1 MSTPAVLLGTVS
13 LDRESPL
20 PLHRQL
26 FDALRQAILAGR
38 LRPGT
43 RLPSTRVMASDLG
56 VARNTVMAA
65 FEQLVAE
72 GYLQARVGSGTTV
85 TAIAPDMLLNIGAPS
100 AEKPSVGP
108 TELSL
113 SARGRALAGTARAIP
128 DPTRRAFQAGL
139 PAFDEFPFGT
149 WSRLLMRHSR
159 RPSASLLGYGHTGG
173 HPALRA
179 AVADYLGGARGVNC
193 TPDQVIVVGGAQAG
207 LDLVSRMLLDP
218 GDTAWIEEPGYPG
231 ARGALLGAGAR
242 LHPVPVDDE
251 GLDVAAGE
259 RAAPR
264 ARLAYV
270 TPSYQYPLGTT
281 MSLQR
286 RLRLLEW
293 AQRANSWVIEDDYDS
308 EYRYRGRPLSAL
320 QGLDS
325 AERVIY
331 VGTFSKT
338 MFPAL
343 RLAYV
348 VVPRGLVTVFR
359 RALRHTGQ
367 DAPLAIQAAA
377 ADFISEGHYASHLRR
392 MRALYS
398 QRLQRFRQLL
408 GEQLGHMLELGPVDA
423 GMQLAAYLDHT
434 IDDRDV
440 ARRAEEAGI
449 SVAALSTFYLRD
461 CPQPGLLLGYAAVP
475 EAEMRAAV
483 EKLHDL
489 LQVPE
494 TREAVFQ

>member
-1 MSTPAVLLGTVS
+1 MASPAVLLGTVS
-13 LDRESPL
+13 LDRDSAL

-85 TAIAPDMLLNIGAPS
+85 TAIAPDMLLNIAAAPADSS
-100 AEKPSVGP
+100 AVGP

-113 SARGRALAGTARAIP
+113 SARGRVLAGTVRDIA
-128 DPTRRAFQAGL
+128 DPRKRAFQPGL
-139 PAFDEFPFGT
+139 PAFDEFPFST
-149 WSRLLMRHSR
+149 WSRLMVRHSR
-159 RPSASLLGYGHTGG
+159 KPTPDLLGYGAGGG
-173 HPALRA
+173 HEGLRNALA
-179 AVADYLGGARGVNC
+179 EYLGAARGVNC
-193 TPDQVIVVGGAQAG
+193 SPEQVIVVGGAQAG
-207 LDLVSRMLLDP
+207 LDLVARMLLDT
-218 GDTAWIEEPGYPG
+218 GDIAWMEEPGYPG
-231 ARGALLGAGAR
+231 ARRALLGAGAR

-293 AQRANSWVIEDDYDS
+293 AQRANSWVVEDDYDS

-320 QGLDS
+320 QGLDT

-338 MFPAL
+338 MFPGL
-343 RLAYV
+343 RLAYL
-348 VVPRGLVTVFR
+348 VVPRGLVQVFR

-367 DAPLAIQAAA
+367 DAPSAIQAAV
-377 ADFISEGHYASHLRR
+377 ADFIDEGHYASHLRR
-392 MRALYS
+392 MRGLYAE
-398 QRLQRFRQLL
+398 RLQRFTTLL
-408 GEQLGHMLELGPVDA
+408 NEQLAHVLELGPSDA
-423 GMQLAAYLDHT
+423 GMQLPVYLPQS
-434 IDDRDV
+434 IDDREV
-440 ARRAEEAGI
+440 ARRAEEYGMSLAP
-449 SVAALSTFYLRD
+449 LSDYYLRE

-475 EAEMRAAV
+475 EDAMRAGV
-483 EKLHDL
+483 ETLRQL
-489 LQVPE
+489 LPV
-494 TREAVFQ
+494 TEARRAAF

>member
-1 MSTPAVLLGTVS
+1 
-13 LDRESPL
+13 
-20 PLHRQL
+20 
-26 FDALRQAILAGR
+26 
-38 LRPGT
+38 
-43 RLPSTRVMASDLG
+43 
-56 VARNTVMAA
+56 
-65 FEQLVAE
+65 
-72 GYLQARVGSGTTV
+72 
-85 TAIAPDMLLNIGAPS
+85 
-100 AEKPSVGP
+100 
-108 TELSL
+108 
-113 SARGRALAGTARAIP
+113 
-128 DPTRRAFQAGL
+128 
-139 PAFDEFPFGT
+139 
-149 WSRLLMRHSR
+149 
-159 RPSASLLGYGHTGG
+159 
-173 HPALRA
+173 
-179 AVADYLGGARGVNC
+179 
-193 TPDQVIVVGGAQAG
+193 VVGGAQAG

-218 GDTAWIEEPGYPG
+218 GDTAWMEEPGYPG

-242 LHPVPVDDE
+242 LHPVPVDDD

-281 MSLQR
+281 MSLER

-320 QGLDS
+320 QGLDT

-343 RLAYV
+343 RLAYL

-367 DAPLAIQAAA
+367 DAPVAIQAAA
-377 ADFISEGHYASHLRR
+377 ADFISEGHYASHLAAADFISEGHYASHLRR
-392 MRALYS
+392 MRGLYAE
-398 QRLQRFRQLL
+398 RLQRFTRLL
-408 GEQLGHMLELGPVDA
+408 NEQLGHVLELGPVDA
-423 GMQLAAYLDHT
+423 GMQLATYLPHSM
-434 IDDRDV
+434 DDREI

-449 SVAALSTFYLRD
+449 NVAALSTFYLRE

-483 EKLHDL
+483 DSLRELMP
-489 LQVPE
+489 VTE
-494 TREAVFQ
+494 TRELAYQ

>member
-13 LDRESPL
+13 LDRDGAL

-85 TAIAPDMLLNIGAPS
+85 TAIAPDMLLNIASPPADKS
-100 AEKPSVGP
+100 AVGP

-113 SARGRALAGTARAIP
+113 SARGRVLAGTVRSVP
-128 DPTRRAFQAGL
+128 DPARRAFQPGL

-159 RPSASLLGYGHTGG
+159 KPTPALLGYGQTGG
-173 HPALRA
+173 HEPLR
-179 AVADYLGGARGVNC
+179 VAISDYLGAARGVNC
-193 TPDQVIVVGGAQAG
+193 SPDQVIVVGGAQAG

-218 GDTAWIEEPGYPG
+218 GDTAWMEEPGYPG

-242 LHPVPVDDE
+242 LHPVPVDDD

-281 MSLQR
+281 MSLER

-320 QGLDS
+320 QGLDT

-343 RLAYV
+343 RLAYL

-367 DAPLAIQAAA
+367 DAPVAIQAAA

-392 MRALYS
+392 MRGLYAE
-398 QRLQRFRQLL
+398 RLQRFTRLL
-408 GEQLGHMLELGPVDA
+408 NEQLGHVLELGPVDA
-423 GMQLAAYLDHT
+423 GMQLATYLPHSM
-434 IDDRDV
+434 DDRDI

-449 SVAALSTFYLRD
+449 NVAALSTFYLRE

-483 EKLHDL
+483 ESLREL
-489 LQVPE
+489 MPVTE
-494 TREAVFQ
+494 TRELAYQ

>member
-13 LDRESPL
+13 LDREGAL

-85 TAIAPDMLLNIGAPS
+85 SSIAPDMLLNISAAPTDS
-100 AEKPSVGP
+100 ATVGP

-113 SARGRALAGTARAIP
+113 SARGRVLAGTVRSAP
-128 DPTRRAFQAGL
+128 DPHRRAFQPGL
-139 PAFDEFPFGT
+139 PAFDAFPFST
-149 WSRLLMRHSR
+149 WSRLLVRHSR
-159 RPSASLLGYGHTGG
+159 KPSPDLLGYGQNGG
-173 HPALRA
+173 HPALRS
-179 AVADYLGGARGVNC
+179 AVSEYLGTARGVNC
-193 TPDQVIVVGGAQAG
+193 SPDQVIVVGGAQAG
-207 LDLVSRMLLDP
+207 LDLVTRMLLDP
-218 GDTAWIEEPGYPG
+218 GDTAWMEEPGYPG
-231 ARGALLGAGAR
+231 ARSALLGAGAR
-242 LHPVPVDDE
+242 LHPVPVDDD

-281 MSLQR
+281 MSLER

-293 AQRANSWVIEDDYDS
+293 AQRANSWIIEDDYDS

-320 QGLDS
+320 QGLDT

-343 RLAYV
+343 RLAYL
-348 VVPRGLVTVFR
+348 VVPRGLVAVFR

-392 MRALYS
+392 MRALYAD
-398 QRLQRFRQLL
+398 RLHRFSRLL
-408 GEQLGHMLELGPVDA
+408 MEQLGHVLELGPADA
-423 GMQLAAYLDHT
+423 GMQLAAYLPQSM
-434 IDDRDV
+434 DDREI
-440 ARRAEEAGI
+440 ARRAEEAGLN
-449 SVAALSTFYLRD
+449 VAALSTFYLRE

-475 EAEMRAAV
+475 EAEMREGIEALRQLMPVTEARRAA
-483 EKLHDL
+483 
-489 LQVPE
+489 
-494 TREAVFQ
+494 F

>member
-1 MSTPAVLLGTVS
+1 MPTPAVILGAVA
-13 LDRESPL
+13 LDRDSDL

-26 FDALRQAILAGR
+26 FDALRQAILTGR

-56 VARNTVMAA
+56 IARNTVMAA

-85 TAIAPDMLLNIGAPS
+85 TAIAPDMLLNIAATPS
-100 AEKPSVGP
+100 DNHAMGP

-113 SARGRALAGTARAIP
+113 SARGRVLAGTVRAIP
-128 DPTRRAFQAGL
+128 DPRRRAFQPGL
-139 PAFDEFPFGT
+139 PAFDEFPFSI
-149 WSRLLMRHSR
+149 WSRLLVRHNR
-159 RPSASLLGYGHTGG
+159 RPSPTLLGYDQNGG
-173 HPALRA
+173 YEPLRTA
-179 AVADYLGGARGVNC
+179 IAGYLGAARGVNC

-207 LDLVSRMLLDP
+207 LDMAARMLLDP
-218 GDTAWIEEPGYPG
+218 GDIAWMEEPGYPG
-231 ARGALLGAGAR
+231 ARSAFVGAGAR

-251 GLDVAAGE
+251 GLDVSAGE

-286 RLRLLEW
+286 RLRLIEW
-293 AQRANSWVIEDDYDS
+293 AQRADAWVIEDDYDS

-331 VGTFSKT
+331 VGSFSKT

-343 RLAYV
+343 RLAYL
-348 VVPRGLVTVFR
+348 VVPRGLVQVFR

-367 DAPLAIQAAA
+367 DAPLAIQAAV
-377 ADFISEGHYASHLRR
+377 ADFIDEGHYASHLRR
-392 MRALYS
+392 MRGLYAD
-398 QRLQRFRQLL
+398 RLQLFQTLL
-408 GEQLGHMLELGPVDA
+408 NEHLGHVLTLGTTHA
-423 GMQLAAYLDHT
+423 GMQLAAYLPQSL
-434 IDDRDV
+434 DDRDI
-440 ARRAEEAGI
+440 ARRADEAGI
-449 SVAALSTFYLRD
+449 SVAALSNFYLREA
-461 CPQPGLLLGYAAVP
+461 PQPGLLLGYAAVP
-475 EAEMRAAV
+475 ETEMRHGVDVLRRLLPVAEARRAV
-483 EKLHDL
+483 L
-489 LQVPE
+489 
-494 TREAVFQ
+494 

>member
-13 LDRESPL
+13 LDRDGVL

-85 TAIAPDMLLNIGAPS
+85 TSIAPDMLLNIAAAPTDTS
-100 AEKPSVGP
+100 AVGP

-113 SARGRALAGTARAIP
+113 SARGRVLAGTVRGVP
-128 DPTRRAFQAGL
+128 DPARRAFQPGL
-139 PAFDEFPFGT
+139 PAFDEFPFNT
-149 WSRLLMRHSR
+149 WSRLLVRHSR
-159 RPSASLLGYGHTGG
+159 KPSANLLGYAQSGG
-173 HPALRA
+173 AESLRNA
-179 AVADYLGGARGVNC
+179 IADYLGAARGVNC
-193 TPDQVIVVGGAQAG
+193 SPEQIIVVGGAQAG
-207 LDLVSRMLLDP
+207 LDLVARMLLDP
-218 GDTAWIEEPGYPG
+218 GDTVWMEEPGYPG
-231 ARGALLGAGAR
+231 ARSALLGAGAR
-242 LHPVPVDDE
+242 LHPVPVDDD

-281 MSLQR
+281 MSLER

-320 QGLDS
+320 QGLDT

-343 RLAYV
+343 RLAYL
-348 VVPRGLVTVFR
+348 VVPRGLVQVFR

-367 DAPLAIQAAA
+367 DAPLAIQAAV

-392 MRALYS
+392 MRGLYAE
-398 QRLQRFRQLL
+398 RLQRFTTLL
-408 GEQLGHMLELGPVDA
+408 NEQLGHVLEIGPADA
-423 GMQLAAYLDHT
+423 GMQLATYLPQS
-434 IDDRDV
+434 IDDREI
-440 ARRAEEAGI
+440 ARGAEEAG
-449 SVAALSTFYLRD
+449 VVCGALSTYYMRE
-461 CPQPGLLLGYAAVP
+461 CPQPGLLLGYAAVS
-475 EAEMRAAV
+475 EIEMRQGVEVLKHLLPVTEARRAA
-483 EKLHDL
+483 
-489 LQVPE
+489 
-494 TREAVFQ
+494 F

>member
-13 LDRESPL
+13 LDRDGAL

-43 RLPSTRVMASDLG
+43 RLPSTRVMASDLR

-85 TAIAPDMLLNIGAPS
+85 TAIAPDMLLNIAAAPNDNS
-100 AEKPSVGP
+100 AVGP

-113 SARGRALAGTARAIP
+113 SARGRMLAGTVRSNP
-128 DPTRRAFQAGL
+128 NPGRRAFQPGM

-149 WSRLLMRHSR
+149 WSRLLVRHNR
-159 RPSASLLGYGHTGG
+159 KPSPDLLAYDQNGG
-173 HPALRA
+173 HPALKNA
-179 AVADYLGGARGVNC
+179 ISDYLGAARGVNC
-193 TPDQVIVVGGAQAG
+193 SPQQVIVVGGAQAG

-218 GDTAWIEEPGYPG
+218 GDTAWIEEPGYLG
-231 ARGALLGAGAR
+231 ARSALLGAGAR
-242 LHPVPVDDE
+242 LHPVPVDDD

-270 TPSYQYPLGTT
+270 TPSYQYPTGFT
-281 MSLQR
+281 MSLER

-293 AQRANSWVIEDDYDS
+293 AQRANSWVVEDDYDS

-320 QGLDS
+320 QGLDT

-338 MFPAL
+338 MFPGL
-343 RLAYV
+343 RLAYL
-348 VVPRGLVTVFR
+348 VVPRGLIQVFQ

-377 ADFISEGHYASHLRR
+377 ADFIEEGHYASHLRR
-392 MRALYS
+392 MRALYAD
-398 QRLQRFRQLL
+398 RLQRFCTLL
-408 GEQLGHMLELGPVDA
+408 NEHLGHVLELGPADA
-423 GMQLAAYLDHT
+423 GMQLSAYLPQSV
-434 IDDRDV
+434 DDRDV
-440 ARRAEEAGI
+440 ARRAEQIGI
-449 SVAALSTFYLRD
+449 SLAALSSYYLRE
-461 CPQPGLLLGYAAVP
+461 CPQPGLLLGYAALP
-475 EAEMRAAV
+475 EAEMRQGVEALQRLLPVTEALCAAY
-483 EKLHDL
+483 
-489 LQVPE
+489 
-494 TREAVFQ
+494 

>member
-1 MSTPAVLLGTVS
+1 MATPAVLLGTVS
-13 LDRESPL
+13 LDRSSAL

-85 TAIAPDMLLNIGAPS
+85 TAIAPDMLLSIAASPADS
-100 AEKPSVGP
+100 TAVGP

-113 SARGRALAGTARAIP
+113 SARGRVLAGTVRDIP
-128 DPTRRAFQAGL
+128 DPRRRAFQPGL
-139 PAFDEFPFGT
+139 PAFDEFPFST
-149 WSRLLMRHSR
+149 WSRLIVRHSR
-159 RPSASLLGYGHTGG
+159 KPTPDLLGYGESGG
-173 HPALRA
+173 HEGLRNA
-179 AVADYLGGARGVNC
+179 IAEYLGAARGVNC
-193 TPDQVIVVGGAQAG
+193 SPEQVVVVGGAQAG
-207 LDLVSRMLLDP
+207 LDLVARMLLDP
-218 GDTAWIEEPGYPG
+218 GDIAWMEEPGYLG
-231 ARGALLGAGAR
+231 ARRALLGAGAR

-293 AQRANSWVIEDDYDS
+293 AQRANAWVVEDDYDS

-320 QGLDS
+320 QGLDT

-343 RLAYV
+343 RLAYL
-348 VVPRGLVTVFR
+348 VVPRGLVQVFR

-367 DAPLAIQAAA
+367 DAPSAIQAAV
-377 ADFISEGHYASHLRR
+377 ADFIDEGHYASHLRR
-392 MRALYS
+392 MRGLYAD
-398 QRLQRFRQLL
+398 RLQRFTTLL
-408 GEQLGHMLELGPVDA
+408 NEQLGHVLELGPSDA
-423 GMQLAAYLDHT
+423 GMQLPVYLPPSV
-434 IDDRDV
+434 DDRDI
-440 ARRAEEAGI
+440 ARRAGEAGI
-449 SVAALSTFYLRD
+449 SLAPLSGYYLRE

-475 EAEMRAAV
+475 EAEMHAGIEALTRLLPLPEVRRAA
-483 EKLHDL
+483 
-489 LQVPE
+489 
-494 TREAVFQ
+494 F

>member
-1 MSTPAVLLGTVS
+1 
-13 LDRESPL
+13 
-20 PLHRQL
+20 
-26 FDALRQAILAGR
+26 
-38 LRPGT
+38 
-43 RLPSTRVMASDLG
+43 MASDLG

-85 TAIAPDMLLNIGAPS
+85 TSVAPDMLLNIAAAPADS
-100 AEKPSVGP
+100 AAVGP

-113 SARGRALAGTARAIP
+113 SARGRVLAGTVRGVP
-128 DPTRRAFQAGL
+128 DPNRRAFQPGL
-139 PAFDEFPFGT
+139 PAFDEFPFST
-149 WSRLLMRHSR
+149 WSRLLVRHSR
-159 RPSASLLGYGHTGG
+159 KPSPDLLGYGQNGG
-173 HPALRA
+173 HPALRSA
-179 AVADYLGGARGVNC
+179 ISDYLGAARGVHC
-193 TPDQVIVVGGAQAG
+193 APEQVIVVGGAQAG
-207 LDLVSRMLLDP
+207 LDLVARILLDP
-218 GDTAWIEEPGYPG
+218 GDTAWMEEPGYPG

-242 LHPVPVDDE
+242 LHPVPVDDD

-281 MSLQR
+281 MSLER

-320 QGLDS
+320 QGLDT

-343 RLAYV
+343 RLAYL
-348 VVPRGLVTVFR
+348 VVPRGLVAVFR

-367 DAPLAIQAAA
+367 DAPLAIQAAT
-377 ADFISEGHYASHLRR
+377 ADFIGEGYYASHLRR
-392 MRALYS
+392 MRALYAD
-398 QRLQRFRQLL
+398 RLQRFRAVLN
-408 GEQLGHMLELGPVDA
+408 ERLGHVLELGRVDA
-423 GMQLAAYLDHT
+423 GMQLPTYLPQS
-434 IDDRDV
+434 IDDREI

-449 SVAALSTFYLRD
+449 SLTALSTFYLRE
-461 CPQPGLLLGYAAVP
+461 CPQPGLLLGYAGVP
-475 EAEMRAAV
+475 DTEMREGVEALRRLLPVMETLRAAV
-483 EKLHDL
+483 
-489 LQVPE
+489 
-494 TREAVFQ
+494 

>member
-1 MSTPAVLLGTVS
+1 MPTPAVLFATVS
-13 LDRESPL
+13 LDRDGAL

-26 FDALRQAILAGR
+26 FDALRQAILSGR

-85 TAIAPDMLLNIGAPS
+85 TSIAPDMLLNVAAAPTDSS
-100 AEKPSVGP
+100 AVGP

-113 SARGRALAGTARAIP
+113 SARGRVLAGTVRGIP
-128 DPTRRAFQAGL
+128 DPSRRAFQAGL
-139 PAFDEFPFGT
+139 PSFEAFPFGT

-159 RPSASLLGYGHTGG
+159 KPSADMLGYSQNGG
-173 HPALRA
+173 CEMLRGA
-179 AVADYLGGARGVNC
+179 ISDYLGVARGVNC
-193 TPDQVIVVGGAQAG
+193 SPDQVIVVVGAQAG
-207 LDLVSRMLLDP
+207 LDLVARMLLDS

-242 LHPVPVDDE
+242 LHPVPVDDD

-259 RAAPR
+259 RVAPR

-270 TPSYQYPLGTT
+270 TPSYQFPLGTT
-281 MSLQR
+281 MSLER

-293 AQRANSWVIEDDYDS
+293 AQRANAWVVEDDYDS

-320 QGLDS
+320 QGLDTG
-325 AERVIY
+325 ERVIY

-343 RLAYV
+343 RLAYL
-348 VVPRGLVTVFR
+348 VVPRGLVHVFR

-392 MRALYS
+392 TRALYAD
-398 QRLQRFRQLL
+398 RLQSFTSLL
-408 GEQLGHMLELGPVDA
+408 AEQLGHVLELGPAHA
-423 GMQLAAYLDHT
+423 GMQLATYLPHS
-434 IDDRDV
+434 IDDREI
-440 ARRAEEAGI
+440 ARQAEKAGVN
-449 SVAALSTFYLRD
+449 VAALSSFYLRE
-461 CPQPGLLLGYAAVP
+461 CPQPGLLLGYAALP
-475 EAEMRAAV
+475 EGEMRSGVAVLRQLMPASEARRAAY
-483 EKLHDL
+483 
-489 LQVPE
+489 
-494 TREAVFQ
+494 